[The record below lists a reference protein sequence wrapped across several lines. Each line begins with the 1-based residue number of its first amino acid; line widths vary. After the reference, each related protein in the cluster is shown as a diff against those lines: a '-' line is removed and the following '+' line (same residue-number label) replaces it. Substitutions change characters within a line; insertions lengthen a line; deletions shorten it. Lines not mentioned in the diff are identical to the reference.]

1 MMTRGERLDKFLTW
15 GLKSAYRL
23 RVLTDIFGM
32 EPYLQLLPYEGDQY
46 TYMDKGGPAQSR

>member
-32 EPYLQLLPYEGDQY
+32 VPYLQLLPYEGDQY